1 MNSIFMKAPK
11 KTRQWVLWALT
22 QGFALGLFAQQ
33 PTEKVL
39 FTVDGTSTVSDRE
52 FEAVF
57 NKNREIGEQLDP
69 KTPAEYLDLYINFK
83 LKVHEAKALGLDQRE
98 SFIREFSGYRAQL
111 AKPYL
116 TDRAFEDSLVAQA
129 YRRGSTDVRAGHIMK
144 AVDANAAPA
153 DTVSA
158 YKSMVALRT
167 AILKGEKTFEE
178 AAKASDDTYSAQ
190 RGGDLGYFT
199 VFNMVYPF
207 ENAAYD
213 LPVGSI
219 SMPIR
224 TQFGYHLVK
233 VYDRRAARGRIK
245 VAHLMRVS
253 NDESTPDAAAA
264 AERQIREIYQTLKQG
279 TESWENL
286 CRQYSEDKTT
296 KDRSGELPE
305 FGINAMTPEFEE
317 AAFSLAQVGD
327 FSEPIKTSYGWHII
341 RLIDRP
347 ARAGFEE
354 SKTELKARIQRDQRA
369 LAGQEQFLARLLK
382 EYKYKRNEVNY
393 KAFVKQVN
401 AKAYAEGT
409 WKPSEALLKSSKSLG
424 KFADR
429 DLKTSEFATYL
440 ESNAK
445 ALPEGKTANAD
456 LEARFKAFVEAEV
469 LVYEDG
475 KLEQKY
481 PEFRWLVNEYREGI
495 LLFDLTDQKV
505 WTRSI
510 ADTAGLEAYHSRHR
524 EEYRWP
530 LRYRYDRF
538 DCKTEKIA
546 KKARKM
552 LSKGSDIESVQEKL
566 NEESGLNILYSS
578 LLDEGKNEPLLT
590 ELGQT
595 PGLSSIVESNGQ
607 WSFVRLAEVLP
618 PSNKELDEV
627 RGLVASDYQ
636 KELEREWIAELRAK
650 YPVDVNEQVRAELFG
665 RLER

>member
-1 MNSIFMKAPK
+1 MKAPK
-11 KTRQWVLWALT
+11 MLRQWVLWGLT
-22 QGFALGLFAQQ
+22 QGFALGLSAQQ
-33 PTEKVL
+33 PAEKVL
-39 FTVDGTSTVSDRE
+39 FTVDGTSVVSDRE

-69 KTPAEYLDLYINFK
+69 KTPAEYLDLYVNFK

-98 SFIREFSGYRAQL
+98 SFVREFSGYRAQL

-116 TDRAFEDSLVAQA
+116 TDRAFEDSLIAQA
-129 YRRGSTDVRAGHIMK
+129 YRRGSMDVRAGHIMK
-144 AVDANAAPA
+144 ALDANASPS
-153 DTVSA
+153 DTA
-158 YKSMVALRT
+158 AAFKSMLALRT
-167 AILKGEKTFEE
+167 AILKGEKSFEE

-207 ENAAYD
+207 ENAAYE
-213 LPVGSI
+213 LPIGSI

-233 VYDRRAARGRIK
+233 VYDRRPARGRIK
-245 VAHLMRVS
+245 VGHLMRVA
-253 NDESTPDAAAA
+253 NAESTPEAAAA
-264 AERQIREIYQTLKQG
+264 AERVIREIYQSLKQG
-279 TESWENL
+279 TENWENA

-317 AAFSLAQVGD
+317 AAFGLAQAGD
-327 FSEPIKTSYGWHII
+327 ISEPIKTSYGWHII

-347 ARAGFEE
+347 VRAGFDE
-354 SKTELKARIQRDQRA
+354 SKSELKARIQRDQRA
-369 LAGQEQFLARLLK
+369 LAGQEQFVARLLK
-382 EYKYKRNEVNY
+382 EYKYKRNEANY

-401 AKAYAEGT
+401 VKAYAEGS
-409 WKPSEALLKSSKSLG
+409 WKPTEAIMKNSKSLG
-424 KFADR
+424 KFAER
-429 DLKTSEFATYL
+429 DLKTSEFAAYL
-440 ESNAK
+440 ESNIK
-445 ALPEGKTANAD
+445 ALPEGKSVSAD
-456 LEARFKAFVEAEV
+456 LEARFKAFVESEV

-510 ADTAGLEAYHSRHR
+510 SDTAGLEAYHSKHR
-524 EEYRWP
+524 EAYRWP

-552 LSKGSDIESVQEKL
+552 LSKDSSIEQVQEKL

-578 LLDEGKNEPLLT
+578 MLDEGKNEPLLS

-595 PGLSSIVESNGQ
+595 PGLSSVVESNGQ

-636 KELEREWIAELRAK
+636 KELEREWIEELRAK
-650 YPVDVNEQVRAELFG
+650 YPVVIDEAVRAEVFSRLG
-665 RLER
+665 R